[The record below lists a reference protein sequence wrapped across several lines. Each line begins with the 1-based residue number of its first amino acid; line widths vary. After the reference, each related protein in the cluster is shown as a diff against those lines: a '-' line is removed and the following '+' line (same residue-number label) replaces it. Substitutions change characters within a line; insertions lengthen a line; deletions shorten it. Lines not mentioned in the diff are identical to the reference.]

1 MADGMQ
7 RAKLW
12 TERHSRALEDM
23 VRQRWM
29 TPPTHPLR
37 ILNRIAELGY
47 ARKCGQLFH
56 PTPAADERVECM
68 REWMVS
74 PQSSLLDVL
83 GRPDGVI
90 KA

>member
-1 MADGMQ
+1 MADGTQ
-7 RAKLW
+7 RAQLW
-12 TERHSRALEDM
+12 TESHSRALNDM

-29 TPPTHPLR
+29 TPPTHPLK

-56 PTPAADERVECM
+56 PTPAADERVKRA

-74 PQSSLLDVL
+74 PQASLLDER
-83 GRPDGVI
+83 GQPEGAI
-90 KA
+90 TA